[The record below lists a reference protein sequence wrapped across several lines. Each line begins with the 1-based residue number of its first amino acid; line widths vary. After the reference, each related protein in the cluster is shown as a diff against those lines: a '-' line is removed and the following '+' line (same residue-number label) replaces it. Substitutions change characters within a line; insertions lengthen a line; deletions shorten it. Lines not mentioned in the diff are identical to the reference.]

1 MELDRILM
9 DIETQRD
16 LFLPKG
22 AAYTPQASKAAPK
35 IYKLFKWARQQQV
48 PVISTALRIRPGELG
63 PFADRAHLIEQSDG
77 EKKLPRTILR
87 SHIDLGLR
95 NDTDLPRDLFEN
107 YQQAIFEKRETDI
120 FRHAKAERLLTELPL
135 GTVVLCGAGVAD
147 GLVAAA
153 VGLRS
158 RGFSV
163 VLAEDAVVDFGDPR
177 AEMAYLRMM
186 AKGVV
191 AAPTSEIIAPTTRL
205 RAAPFKQ
212 ERPAVTRNR

>member
-16 LFLPKG
+16 LFLPKA
-22 AAYTPQASKAAPK
+22 AAYTPQAGRAAPK

-63 PFADRAHLIEQSDG
+63 PFADRPHLIEQSDG
-77 EKKLPRTILR
+77 EMKLPRTILR

-95 NDTDLPRDLFEN
+95 NDTDLPRELFEN
-107 YQQAIFEKRETDI
+107 YQQAIFEKRQTDI

-147 GLVAAA
+147 GLVEAA

-163 VLAEDAVVDFGDPR
+163 VLAEDAVVDFDDPR

-191 AAPTSEIIAPTTRL
+191 AARTSEIIAPTTRL